1 MKSIIIKS
9 LINMILAWLLV
20 ALVICLKQGIGYGEA
35 LTAPYSIYLAIA
47 AGVGSFIGFMI
58 RKKMQ

>member
-9 LINMILAWLLV
+9 LINMVLAWLLV
-20 ALVICLKQGIGYGEA
+20 ALVICLKQDISYVDA
-35 LTAPYSIYLAIA
+35 LTAPYTIYLAIA

-58 RKKMQ
+58 RRKMQ